1 MSITLSL
8 DGQVAVV
15 TGATR
20 GIGRGIAETLAKAGA
35 AVALIGRDTAR
46 LAEVEAAI
54 TEAGGRAK
62 SWALD
67 VGDPSA
73 IQGVFKEIPRD
84 LGSLDILVNN
94 AGITRDNILLR
105 MKPDEWNDVL
115 ETNLT
120 GVFHCMQGAARAMLK
135 ARAGKII
142 NLTSVSAQRG
152 NIGQANYAASK
163 AGVIAL
169 TKSAAKEFA
178 ARGVQVNAIAPGLIE
193 TDMTSAMTEE
203 VRDGLLANL
212 PMGRLGTVDEIANAV
227 LFLASPWSSYITG
240 EVLIVD
246 GGLAM

>member
-1 MSITLSL
+1 MSLTVSL
-8 DGQVAVV
+8 EGKVAVV

-20 GIGRGIAETLAKAGA
+20 GIGRGIAETLAKADA
-35 AVALIGRDTAR
+35 TVALIGRDTER
-46 LAEVEAAI
+46 LADVEGAI
-54 TEAGGRAK
+54 TDAGGRAK
-62 SWALD
+62 AWALD
-67 VGDPSA
+67 VANPEA
-73 IQGVFKEIPRD
+73 ISSVFKEIPRE

-120 GVFHCMQGAARAMLK
+120 GVFHCMQGAARTMLK
-135 ARAGKII
+135 ARSGHII

-163 AGVIAL
+163 AGIIAL

-178 ARGVQVNAIAPGLIE
+178 ARGVRVNAIAPGLIE

-203 VRDGLLANL
+203 VREALLANL

-240 EVLIVD
+240 EILIVD